1 MDIVDLWVNV
11 VSRRQQEDFVAQR
24 GFEGVT
30 GMLGSETGGI
40 SDDEMVTLMDEQGVA
55 TGVLVSGLHR
65 LEPTFDRCAAF
76 PDRLLAAVGIE
87 DATRPTANVKALR
100 DAAANPAVVMVRVMP
115 LVQQIPLNDRLYY
128 PVYAL
133 CEELG
138 ISVGINVG
146 IPGPRVRSDCQA
158 ATRLEDVLIDFPD
171 LRVIASHGAHPWE
184 DRMIA
189 YMLRW
194 PNLYLSNS
202 AFLAKYLDPKVV
214 SFMDSSRGRDRLIWA
229 SDHPFL
235 TMARALD
242 AAKALPVSDVAMANY
257 LGGNARRVLQ
267 RVGGEGG

>member
-1 MDIVDLWVNV
+1 
-11 VSRRQQEDFVAQR
+11 
-24 GFEGVT
+24 
-30 GMLGSETGGI
+30 
-40 SDDEMVTLMDEQGVA
+40 
-55 TGVLVSGLHR
+55 
-65 LEPTFDRCAAF
+65 
-76 PDRLLAAVGIE
+76 
-87 DATRPTANVKALR
+87 
-100 DAAANPAVVMVRVMP
+100 
-115 LVQQIPLNDRLYY
+115 
-128 PVYAL
+128 
-133 CEELG
+133 
-138 ISVGINVG
+138 
-146 IPGPRVRSDCQA
+146 
-158 ATRLEDVLIDFPD
+158 
-171 LRVIASHGAHPWE
+171 
-184 DRMIA
+184 MIA